1 MLVLNA
7 KQVQAILLVAAGLF
21 GLAAG
26 GLVVQITGVYLRPAQ
41 RSGATVATAVAP
53 AAELP
58 ADLSRIVRENIF
70 DPASRGQEL
79 TMTAEARSAT
89 ARVPTN
95 LRLLGTIDGGA
106 APLALIEAAG
116 KAAIYR
122 VGDPLPGGGN
132 LLAVER
138 NRVRLLQADG
148 SQGELV
154 FVAVPSSARG
164 GTSAAAAVSGG
175 IRDLGGNRYQVARD
189 EVEQA
194 RGNLNQLLKQARMEP
209 YAVNGRTEG
218 FAVRMIRPNTL
229 LAKLGLRVGDVVNQ
243 VNGVELDSPEKAL
256 QIFQQLRE
264 AKRLSVNLTRGGE
277 KLVFAYEV
285 N

>member
-7 KQVQAILLVAAGLF
+7 KQVQGLLLVAAGLF

-26 GLVVQITGVYLRPAQ
+26 GLVVQVAGAYLRPAQ
-41 RSGATVATAVAP
+41 RSGAVVVTSSAP
-53 AAELP
+53 AAALP
-58 ADLSRIVRENIF
+58 ADISRIVRENIF

-79 TMTAEARSAT
+79 MMTVGAPGVAAG
-89 ARVPTN
+89 VPAN

-106 APLALIEAAG
+106 SPLALVEAAG
-116 KAAIYR
+116 KSAIYR
-122 VGDPLPGGGN
+122 VGDLLPGGAS
-132 LLAVER
+132 LQAVER
-138 NRVRLLQADG
+138 NRIRLLLADG

-154 FVAVPSSARG
+154 FVEVPSSARG
-164 GTSAAAAVSGG
+164 ATPASAPVAGG
-175 IRDLGGNRYQVARD
+175 VRDLGGNRYQVARA

-194 RGNLNQLLKQARMEP
+194 RNNLNQLLKQARLEP
-209 YAVNGRTEG
+209 FAVNGRTEG

-264 AKRLSVNLTRGGE
+264 AKRLSVNLTRSGE

>member
-7 KQVQAILLVAAGLF
+7 KQVQGILLIAAGLF

-26 GLVVQITGVYLRPAQ
+26 GLVMQITGTLLHPSAKT
-41 RSGATVATAVAP
+41 GPTEVAP
-53 AAELP
+53 VVPAPGAAV
-58 ADLSRIVRENIF
+58 DIGRIVRENIF
-70 DPASRGQEL
+70 DPASRGQQL
-79 TMTAEARSAT
+79 SLAPKAGKAEARTVA
-89 ARVPTN
+89 N

-106 APLALIEAAG
+106 SPLALVEEAG

-122 VGDPLPGGGN
+122 VGETLPGGAT
-132 LLAVER
+132 LQAVER
-138 NRVRLLQADG
+138 NRALLLLADG
-148 SQGELV
+148 TQGELM
-154 FVAVPSSARG
+154 FVASAASVRS
-164 GTSAAAAVSGG
+164 TAAAASTSGG

-194 RGNLNQLLKQARMEP
+194 RNNLNQLLKQARLEP

-218 FAVRMIRPNTL
+218 FVVRMIRPNTL

-264 AKRLSVNLTRGGE
+264 AKRLTVNLTRGGE
-277 KLVFAYEV
+277 RLVFAYEV